1 MLADAEK
8 SPSDKTWRQRW
19 KHESGDTEE
28 AEVGRQAQA
37 PVQSIRPH
45 EDHEVRRV
53 LAI

>member
-8 SPSDKTWRQRW
+8 SSSDKTRLQRW
-19 KHESGDTEE
+19 KHEPDDKEE
-28 AEVGRQAQA
+28 AEAGRQAQA
-37 PVQSIRPH
+37 PVQSIGPH